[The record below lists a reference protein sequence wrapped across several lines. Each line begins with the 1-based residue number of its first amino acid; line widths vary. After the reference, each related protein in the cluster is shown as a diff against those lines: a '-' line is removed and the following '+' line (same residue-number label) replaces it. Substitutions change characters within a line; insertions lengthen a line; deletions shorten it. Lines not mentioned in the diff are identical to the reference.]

1 MDYNGIDYNSMDKI
15 IISDLQLRC
24 IIGINP
30 DERINKQDVNINLT
44 LYTDFSKSIETED
57 IEDTVNYKKLKL
69 DIMTLVE
76 NSSVLL
82 VEKLASAVSGCCL
95 GYKGVQAARVKVEK
109 PTALRFARSVGVEIF
124 RKA

>member
-1 MDYNGIDYNSMDKI
+1 MTMDKI
-15 IISDLQLRC
+15 IISDLMLRC

-30 DERINKQDVNINLT
+30 DERINKQDVLINLT
-44 LYTDFSKSIETED
+44 LYTDFSKSIESED

-76 NSSVLL
+76 GSSFLL
-82 VEKLASAVSGCCL
+82 VEKLASTISDCCL
-95 GYKGVQAARVKVEK
+95 GYKGVKAVLVKVEK

-124 RKA
+124 RKG